1 MMRPSRD
8 WPMGMSAR
16 STPTSPRR
24 PDGGGEAVG
33 EVRGTRNAA
42 RSLTTW
48 FAPRRDLLVVV
59 SLLAACGAAAT
70 PTAPPA
76 EEPAA
81 SEMPTGEPAAQNP
94 ETPTEAPTA
103 EPAAEV
109 PPTAPVASGAPV
121 SVAPSAVPSK
131 TAAASAAPAAPA
143 TVAPTKPPV
152 TTSALATHRLVTY
165 YGHPYDDRMGILG
178 EYDPDAMIQKLKEQT
193 AAYTAA
199 DPSRPG
205 LCTIELIAS
214 VAQGSPGADGLYIA
228 RTPLKEVEKF
238 SQLAEKNGCLLL
250 LDIQMGYDTIQNDVT
265 PLLPYLQKPHVHLA
279 IDPEFH
285 VKRGKIPGESF
296 GSVTAAEVT
305 WAMQTLGDL
314 VRANNLPDKIVV
326 LHQFREDML
335 PDKGNIKPMPNVDLV
350 LMMDGWGLPS
360 AKIANYN
367 AFVRDELIQYGGI
380 KLFYRQDDPL
390 MTPEEVDEAGS
401 DAVGGHLPVGR

>member
-1 MMRPSRD
+1 M
-8 WPMGMSAR
+8 
-16 STPTSPRR
+16 
-24 PDGGGEAVG
+24 
-33 EVRGTRNAA
+33 
-42 RSLTTW
+42 L
-48 FAPRRDLLVVV
+48 RDLLRHGLLRAMTLVVVV
-59 SLLAACGAAAT
+59 SLLAACGGAAT

-76 EEPAA
+76 EEPTA
-81 SEMPTGEPAAQNP
+81 SEMPSGEPAAANS
-94 ETPTEAPTA
+94 EAPTA
-103 EPAAEV
+103 TAPATQPAAQV
-109 PPTAPVASGAPV
+109 PPTAPVASA
-121 SVAPSAVPSK
+121 APSK
-131 TAAASAAPAAPA
+131 TAAASASPAAPP

-178 EYDPDAMIQKLKEQT
+178 EFDPEPMIQKLKAQT

-205 LCTIELIAS
+205 LCAIELIAS

-238 SQLAEKNGCLLL
+238 SQLAEKHGCLLL

-265 PLLPYLQKPHVHLA
+265 PLLPFLQKPHVHLA

-285 VKRGKIPGESF
+285 VKRGQIPGESF

-305 WAMQTLGDL
+305 WAMQTLGNL
-314 VRANNLPDKIVV
+314 VRANNLPDKIIV

-335 PDKGNIKPMPNVDLV
+335 PDKGNIKPLPNVDLV
-350 LMMDGWGLPS
+350 LMMDGWGLPG

-367 AFVRDELIQYGGI
+367 AFVRDEPIQYGGI

-390 MTPEEVDEAGS
+390 MTPQEIVKLDP
-401 DAVGGHLPVGR
+401 LPLVIIYQ

>member
-1 MMRPSRD
+1 MLRD
-8 WPMGMSAR
+8 LLRHGLLRAM
-16 STPTSPRR
+16 T
-24 PDGGGEAVG
+24 
-33 EVRGTRNAA
+33 
-42 RSLTTW
+42 
-48 FAPRRDLLVVV
+48 LLVVV
-59 SLLAACGAAAT
+59 ALLAACGAAAT
-70 PTAPPA
+70 PSAPPA
-76 EEPAA
+76 EEPVA
-81 SEMPTGEPAAQNP
+81 SEMPTGEPAAENP
-94 ETPTEAPTA
+94 EAPTEAAPTT
-103 EPAAEV
+103 EPSPVTSPPVAATV
-109 PPTAPVASGAPV
+109 APATAPSRTAAAAA
-121 SVAPSAVPSK
+121 SVAPTTP
-131 TAAASAAPAAPA
+131 P

-178 EYDPDAMIQKLKEQT
+178 EYDPEAMVQKLKAQT

-205 LCTIELIAS
+205 LCAIELIAS
-214 VAQGSPGADGLYIA
+214 VAQGSPGADGNYIA

-238 SQLAEKNGCLLL
+238 SQLAEKHGCLLM

-265 PLLPYLQKPHVHLA
+265 PLLPFLRKPHVHLA

-285 VKRGKIPGESF
+285 VKRGQIPGESF

-314 VRANNLPDKIVV
+314 VRANNLPDKIIV

-335 PDKGNIKPMPNVDLV
+335 PDKGNIKPLPNVDLV
-350 LMMDGWGLPS
+350 VMMDGWGLPQ

-367 AFVRDELIQYGGI
+367 AFVRDEPIQYGGI

-390 MTPEEVDEAGS
+390 MTPEEV
-401 DAVGGHLPVGR
+401 V

>member
-1 MMRPSRD
+1 M
-8 WPMGMSAR
+8 
-16 STPTSPRR
+16 
-24 PDGGGEAVG
+24 
-33 EVRGTRNAA
+33 
-42 RSLTTW
+42 L
-48 FAPRRDLLVVV
+48 RDLLRHGLLRAMTLVVVV
-59 SLLAACGAAAT
+59 SLLVACGGAAT

-76 EEPAA
+76 EEPTA
-81 SEMPTGEPAAQNP
+81 SEMPSGEPAAANP
-94 ETPTEAPTA
+94 EAPTA
-103 EPAAEV
+103 TAPATQPAAQV
-109 PPTAPVASGAPV
+109 PPTAPVASA
-121 SVAPSAVPSK
+121 APSK
-131 TAAASAAPAAPA
+131 TAAASAAPAPRP

-178 EYDPDAMIQKLKEQT
+178 EFDPEPMIQKLKAQT

-205 LCTIELIAS
+205 LCAIELIAS

-238 SQLAEKNGCLLL
+238 SQLAEKHGCLLL
-250 LDIQMGYDTIQNDVT
+250 LDIQMGYDTIQNEVT
-265 PLLPYLQKPHVHLA
+265 PLLPFFQKPFVHLA

-285 VKRGKIPGESF
+285 VKRGQIPGESF

-305 WAMQTLGDL
+305 WAMQTLGNL

-335 PDKGNIKPMPNVDLV
+335 PDKENIKPLPNVDLV
-350 LMMDGWGLPS
+350 LMMDGWGLPG

-367 AFVRDELIQYGGI
+367 AFVRDDPIQYGGI

-390 MTPEEVDEAGS
+390 MTPQEIVKLDP
-401 DAVGGHLPVGR
+401 LPLVIIYQ